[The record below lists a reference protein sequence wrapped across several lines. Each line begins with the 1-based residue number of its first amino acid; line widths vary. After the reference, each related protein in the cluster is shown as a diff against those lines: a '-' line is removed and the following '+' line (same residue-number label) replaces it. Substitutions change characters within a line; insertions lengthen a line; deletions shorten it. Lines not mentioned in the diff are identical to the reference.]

1 MTIEQVLSE
10 EFKLLGEE
18 LIQKHDQLKM
28 RASGRWAES
37 IEDVIENPKDGL
49 YIAQVWGEHYTEQL
63 VDGRAPGEFPPVKA
77 IEKWIYDKGIQALE
91 DNIKISSL
99 AFLIARKIAREGTEY
114 FKEGGTDLVEAVFTP
129 ARIQKI
135 IDRVTEIN
143 IDFVVNSAVDE
154 LRKFAVV

>member
-10 EFKLLGEE
+10 EFQLLGEE
-18 LIQKHDQLKM
+18 LVQKHDELKM
-28 RASGRWAES
+28 RASGQWAES
-37 IEDVIENPKDGL
+37 VEEVIDNPKDGL
-49 YIAQVWGEHYTEQL
+49 FVAQVWGEPYTEQL
-63 VDGRAPGEFPPVKA
+63 VDGRAPGKFPPVKA
-77 IEKWIYDKGIQALE
+77 IEKWIYDKGIKALE

-99 AFLIARKIAREGTEY
+99 AFLIARKIAQEGTEY

-135 IDRVTEIN
+135 LDRVAEIN

-154 LRKFAVV
+154 LRKFAA